1 MAQISVTI
9 AGRAFRMACEDG
21 EEEHLTGLAATLDAR
36 IGDMRKAFGEIGD
49 QRLTVM
55 AAISLADERLDAQA
69 RLARLEEDMA
79 RLRESARGASMLAD
93 DSARQIA
100 QAIDD
105 AAARIEAVARALDG
119 GDHAG

>member
-21 EEEHLTGLAATLDAR
+21 EEEHLTGLAAILEER
-36 IGDMRKAFGEIGD
+36 VVEMRKAFGEIGD

-55 AAISLADERLDAQA
+55 AAISLADERAEALRRATKLD
-69 RLARLEEDMA
+69 EEIA
-79 RLRESARGASMLAD
+79 RLREASRGASMLAE

-100 QAIDD
+100 QAIDE
-105 AAARIEAVARALDG
+105 AAARIERAAKATDG
-119 GDHAG
+119 SRS